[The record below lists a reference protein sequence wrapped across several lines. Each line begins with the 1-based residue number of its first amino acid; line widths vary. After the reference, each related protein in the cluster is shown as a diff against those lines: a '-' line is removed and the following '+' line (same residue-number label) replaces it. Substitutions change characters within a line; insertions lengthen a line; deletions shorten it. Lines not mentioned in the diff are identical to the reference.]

1 MQPYIATPESE
12 AGDTNMIFDH
22 MTWEGGAKVYFKGY
36 PYPAKGYLTQDKV
49 WAVNTAKE
57 CLKYPYLWP
66 IVGKIAYKAMQPY
79 LLKREY
85 RNDFANEIETLI
97 GGKLGELIA
106 NILEYD
112 NAYRLRFQDLF
123 SEATKES
130 LAAQPIREILR
141 LLAINKRRDLPD
153 VHAKLKYAA
162 YFLILVLLWP
172 PFRSQFKKAIN
183 QSNFTNLQLDESDD
197 YWLKI
202 RTDYKANL

>member
-1 MQPYIATPESE
+1 MQPYLSIPESE
-12 AGDTNMIFDH
+12 AGDTHMVFDR
-22 MTWEGGAKVYFKGY
+22 MTWEGGAKVYFNGY

-66 IVGKIAYKAMQPY
+66 IVGKIANKAMNPY
-79 LLKREY
+79 LLKPEY
-85 RNDFANEIETLI
+85 LNDFAREIQTIIPNKI
-97 GGKLGELIA
+97 GQLIA

-112 NAYRLRFQDLF
+112 NAYRLRLQDLF
-123 SEATKES
+123 SETTKES

-153 VHAKLKYAA
+153 VHAKLRYAA
-162 YFLILVLLWP
+162 YFLILILLWP
-172 PFRSQFKKAIN
+172 PLRFKFKKAIN
-183 QSNFTNLQLDESDD
+183 QSNFKNLQLDESDL

-202 RTDYKANL
+202 RTDYDK